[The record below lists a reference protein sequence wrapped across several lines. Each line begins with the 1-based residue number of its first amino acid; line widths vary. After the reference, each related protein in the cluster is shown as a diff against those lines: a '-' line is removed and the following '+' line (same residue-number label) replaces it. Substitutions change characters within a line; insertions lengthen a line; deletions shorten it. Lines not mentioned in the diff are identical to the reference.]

1 MSLSSLEAQLA
12 AMQQQGG
19 GSGGTAGAG
28 QPHAGSYLPTNKRH
42 EEAIGRGLNHS
53 VQTGYSATATKQ
65 QVASILYPTA
75 AAASDVPLHVCREQ
89 CSVAW
94 HELTTAIPAPE
105 LCQQWM
111 TVLESQGQT
120 LAAKKQRKVFATLM
134 VYISSCLAGEGG
146 SNTSSSRLQS
156 EHCLSVLEY
165 LIRKH
170 SIHASTTMLND
181 FLWIFLPHSNT
192 LPTIWH
198 RALQLVDL
206 AGSTSQSYLWLRPY
220 AAASGGTTVPPLQ
233 LVARHVVQDLSLLR
247 ALSQWTASVA
257 ALHTNSN
264 GKNDDDDTATTA
276 FPRQGIARLL
286 SYSAAV
292 LVQGLS
298 WLTTV
303 TDDFKLSNHW
313 PAVVRSLLP
322 TLLSACGCNANSNTD
337 WASWGYVVASVLAE
351 TCPLAPQTVQVLVVQ
366 TLKGAVSLQQEID
379 VAAVAD
385 SIAAALAILLPP
397 HATMVL
403 PKEQAQQQETY
414 LLLTNGKWVGCP
426 LLYRD
431 TNANGGA
438 GDVTSKNDRIW
449 HALEDIE
456 AETFSAAVGHLHA
469 DRNVYVAPFVAAVC
483 LAALQK
489 QSLPLAIALLEEAAL
504 QTLFEDPRIDL
515 IASIATRIVQMVLE
529 DEDQQMV
536 LEDQD
541 AQGDSFL
548 GTAQAMLQVLHTI
561 DSAAC
566 ERGMADA
573 MQRNPLNNT
582 QKERLTLLFEGIV
595 APATIESSSQG
606 DTDVTQLLPPRV
618 ALEHADASVR
628 LQAVKRLVSSEIKD
642 ANGGGDFESLMES
655 LLRRWSMEDDAQVA
669 LAASTAVCNAWS
681 TMNAVTEA
689 NYRRIA
695 ELTLSGAYRWIQNS
709 AKSPVLSER
718 SLMLTALVAKD
729 VGQVSREGSTTLW
742 QLLIEVI
749 AAQLDQE
756 TSAKSAAEAVLVALG
771 VAPKKKDI
779 ISTARKSLAGSEIL
793 MMGIQQF
800 YTQVKGIDKRAELAI
815 RQRCLWALLES
826 IANNFDERK
835 NSEEDAI
842 VFCLL
847 VLSAKDTSRLD
858 DDNCELLK
866 KCLNQSTAKLSER
879 SNDIPVVLASLAS
892 VTSDIAFEK
901 VALPVIRQLSA
912 NVRTQGGTS
921 VSALTVLM
929 EVALRADTSS
939 VAVERLL
946 SLASELVSSGK
957 GTAVW
962 LGVVPALAL
971 LESTDDRVRVASV
984 TLLENIEKT
993 LEAETKSAYKPLIE
1007 ICQGLSKNKSSATL
1021 GGSAFL
1027 SNVLTDCMR
1036 VSQDADKLREVILQL
1051 CVISATSA
1059 NGDTKKPSSKTVDRS
1074 WLELTQANGGCQA
1087 ASVLLNAIDF
1097 AGEESFPL
1105 LSRWKVAG
1113 QPIVEII
1120 LKANPVE
1127 VEVPA
1132 SLNSLMETVVIM
1144 LKGVTISDPQI
1155 IISSGPRSGGGR
1167 ARSYSVGKVEGVRV
1181 IDPYPKEM
1189 YNTIIDVLSLK
1200 DNASGT
1206 RAFAALIARDVL
1218 SSKSWGD
1225 GIYKNLSRPIRKR
1238 LASAILNY
1246 FSGDVADP
1254 PDGVF
1259 VALPFDSID
1268 VSELLVHDET
1278 DTRDLASVSLL
1289 TDFIRSNID
1298 RMQSSNGLNGLV
1310 SRLFDLLAALSSENS
1325 DDLDGLDFTCQSILQ
1340 ALRQIWDGVNSTTSE
1355 IKIEKK
1361 RLDDLMSLLL
1371 ALIGRSDEGKF
1382 KSVRPL
1388 PTHRSRCTAL
1398 SLLAS
1403 LCQMYPGRV
1412 VGSLIPAMLTCMSAL
1427 DGPDSAAMNMN
1438 DAFAILVP
1446 VYCLHAPSAGLSLA
1460 NLLSAFVGTVRMLPD
1475 EAIRA
1480 SAFQAMAH
1488 ALGVQQ
1494 ETAAGALVTAFLANE
1509 VFAKGNGITTGESV
1523 LSAVQVLS
1531 SCPASMQTASLLLL
1545 LRYAKSCFMQLQG
1558 EAGETEI
1565 EAGFLPTHSDIV
1577 MIAVSGSSTVSKK
1590 HGSPSEKASR
1600 EVVIVLAQSILKT
1613 FSETLLLDSI
1623 RRFVRKSEGTAS
1635 SLCLQLWQGLLVLQS
1650 TAQSMTNDETG
1661 NDEAFWKAAADTVN
1675 ESREYLQELLPA
1687 HIFLA
1692 SVTSLIKE
1700 GGTDE
1705 IRARALR
1712 LVADRVADV
1721 DPNSPEA
1728 ALFIDLVPDM
1738 VNLLE
1743 PLSAEMS
1750 EEYESRGI
1758 VLQQS
1763 ALIAIEH
1770 IARVTGFSRP
1780 TSGRSTATT
1789 HFFKALERSGALLL
1803 GHKQEVKDSTS
1814 DFSSLGNSLCQLF
1827 CSIAL
1832 CAATLVRATGARCLP
1847 VLPKMMGIFIELLS
1861 STNAYVCSSPEESE
1875 SLSQAR
1881 VIQLSVL
1888 RFFLAVAESV
1898 PQFLGT
1904 YLDSLLV
1911 ELAVLSK
1918 CSSIVPKEQSY
1929 GSLKSA
1935 AAHLEGVLPSRIPSR
1950 LFLPAASRAVVKC
1963 STPAEACTMLSMMK
1977 VSVDES
1983 TPAEVSAQKN
1993 IILQSVTKAYDY
2005 EVTFSERSIL
2015 LETANNVL
2023 VTLVLKLSE
2032 LQLRG
2037 LYQSLREW
2045 RGEFDKTNPEKL
2057 AKRRYAF
2064 WTVSA
2069 ALSKELR
2076 SIFLPCFSIMISDV
2090 VGELE
2095 LAASTLCQPKLT
2107 EKSAAGN
2114 KKRRL
2119 TGSDEDTGYGVE
2131 SLHTLEPLLRCLEHC
2146 LRADALDGGNWVR
2159 SDENQRYNTLLEP
2172 LGKLLQSRVPPDTHT
2187 HEGTISDP
2195 FQRIVHGTVEDGGSV
2210 VSCLTA
2216 LAAAAGNEQL
2226 WKPLNHS
2233 VLDACGNESRS
2244 EVRQAGIACLLSLMK
2259 SLGEEYM
2266 VLLPECLPVL
2276 SELLED
2282 SDETIA
2288 SLAKETVTLAEELIG
2303 ESLEES
2309 LR

>member
-19 GSGGTAGAG
+19 GGSGTAGQG

-42 EEAIGRGLNHS
+42 EEAIGRGLAHS

-75 AAASDVPLHVCREQ
+75 AAASDVPMHVCREQ

-105 LCQQWM
+105 VCRQWM
-111 TVLESQGQT
+111 TLLESQDPAP
-120 LAAKKQRKVFATLM
+120 AAKKQRKIFATLT

-165 LIRKH
+165 LIRRH

-181 FLWIFLPHSNT
+181 FLWIFLPHSHT

-198 RALQLVDL
+198 HALQLVDL

-247 ALSQWTASVA
+247 ALCQWTSSVA
-257 ALHTNSN
+257 ALHTNNSN
-264 GKNDDDDTATTA
+264 SKNDHEDTATTA

-303 TDDFKLSNHW
+303 TDDSKLSNLW

-322 TLLSACGCNANSNTD
+322 TLLSACGCNASSNTD
-337 WASWGYVVASVLAE
+337 WTSWGYVVASVLAE
-351 TCPLAPQTVQVLVVQ
+351 TCPLAPQTVQVLVAQ
-366 TLKGAVSLQQEID
+366 TLKGAISVSETDTD

-385 SIAAALAILLPP
+385 SVAAALSILLPP
-397 HATMVL
+397 HVTMVL
-403 PKEQAQQQETY
+403 PKKQQQQQETY
-414 LLLTNGKWVGCP
+414 LVLTNGKWVGCP
-426 LLYRD
+426 LLWTD
-431 TNANGGA
+431 PNS
-438 GDVTSKNDRIW
+438 DDDSKNDRIW
-449 HALEDIE
+449 QALEDLD
-456 AETFSAAVGHLHA
+456 AETFGAAVGHLHA
-469 DRNVYVAPFVAAVC
+469 DRNVYVAPLVAAVC

-489 QSLPLAIALLEEAAL
+489 QSLPLATALLEEAAL
-504 QTLFEDPRIDL
+504 QTLYEDPRIDL
-515 IASIATRIVQMVLE
+515 VASIATRIVQMVLKEEE
-529 DEDQQMV
+529 DQMV
-536 LEDQD
+536 LEETEETDE
-541 AQGDSFL
+541 SFL
-548 GTAQAMLQVLHTI
+548 DTARAMLQVLHTI

-573 MQRNPLNNT
+573 MQRNPLNNS
-582 QKERLTLLFEGIV
+582 QKERLTLLLEGIV
-595 APATIESSSQG
+595 APATIESG
-606 DTDVTQLLPPRV
+606 DTAVDQLLPPRV

-628 LQAVKRLVSSEIKD
+628 LQAVKRLVSSEMED

-669 LAASTAVCNAWS
+669 LAASTAVCDAWS
-681 TMNAVTEA
+681 TVDVVTEA
-689 NYRRIA
+689 NYRRLA

-709 AKSPVLSER
+709 AETAELSGK
-718 SLMLTALVAKD
+718 SLMLTALVAKE

-749 AAQLDQE
+749 AAQLDHE
-756 TSAKSAAEAVLVALG
+756 ISAKSAAEAVLVAWG
-771 VAPKKKDI
+771 VPKKKDI
-779 ISTARKSLAGSEIL
+779 LSTAKKSLAGSEIL
-793 MMGIQQF
+793 TKGIQQF

-815 RQRCLWALLES
+815 RQRCLWVLVES

-835 NSEEDAI
+835 NSEQDAI
-842 VFCLL
+842 AFCLL

-866 KCLNQSTAKLSER
+866 KCLNQSTAKMSER
-879 SNDIPVVLASLAS
+879 GTEIPIVLSSLAS
-892 VTSDIAFEK
+892 VTSDVAFNK

-912 NVRTQGGTS
+912 SVRIQGGAS

-929 EVALRADTSS
+929 EVALRVDTPS
-939 VAVERLL
+939 VAIERLL
-946 SLASELVSSGK
+946 SLASELVSSVK

-971 LESTDDRVRVASV
+971 LESADDGVRVASV
-984 TLLENIEKT
+984 TLLENIEKALGT
-993 LEAETKSAYKPLIE
+993 QAKSDYKPLVE
-1007 ICQGLSKNKSSATL
+1007 ICQGISKNKSSATL

-1027 SNVLTDCMR
+1027 SNVLTDCISA
-1036 VSQDADKLREVILQL
+1036 SQDAETLRDVIMKL

-1059 NGDTKKPSSKTVDRS
+1059 NGDTKKSTKSVDRS
-1074 WLELTQANGGCQA
+1074 WLELSQAYGGCQA
-1087 ASVLLNAIDF
+1087 ASILLNAIDF

-1105 LSRWKVAG
+1105 HSRWKVAG
-1113 QPIVEII
+1113 QPLVEII
-1120 LKANPVE
+1120 LKANPSEGE
-1127 VEVPA
+1127 VSAP
-1132 SLNSLMETVVIM
+1132 LQSLMETVVIM

-1189 YNTIIDVLSLK
+1189 YNTIIDVLTLK
-1200 DNASGT
+1200 DDTSGT
-1206 RAFAALIARDVL
+1206 RTFAALIARDVL

-1225 GIYKNLSRPIRKR
+1225 GIYKNLSRPVRKR
-1238 LASAILNY
+1238 VASAILSY

-1268 VSELLVHDET
+1268 VSELLAHGET
-1278 DTRDLASVSLL
+1278 DARDLASVSIL

-1298 RMQSSNGLNGLV
+1298 RMQSSTGLNGLV
-1310 SRLFDLLAALSSENS
+1310 SRLFDLLATLSSEKS

-1340 ALRQIWDGVNSTTSE
+1340 ALRQIWDGVNGTTTE

-1361 RLDDLMSLLL
+1361 RLDDLISLLL
-1371 ALIGRSDEGKF
+1371 ALFGRSDDGKF
-1382 KSVRPL
+1382 QSVRPL

-1412 VGSLIPAMLTCMSAL
+1412 VGSLIPAMLTCISAF
-1427 DGPDSAAMNMN
+1427 DGPDSAAMNMS

-1460 NLLSAFVGTVRMLPD
+1460 TLLSSFVGAVRILPD
-1475 EAIRA
+1475 EPIRA

-1494 ETAAGALVTAFLANE
+1494 ETAAGALVAAFLASE
-1509 VFAKGNGITTGESV
+1509 VFAKGNQIKTGESV

-1545 LRYAKSCFMQLQG
+1545 LRYAKSCLLELQG

-1565 EAGFLPTHSDIV
+1565 ETGFLPTHNDIA
-1577 MIAVSGSSTVSKK
+1577 MIAVSGSSAVSKK
-1590 HGSPSEKASR
+1590 HGSPFHKSSR
-1600 EVVIVLAQSILKT
+1600 EAVIVLAQSILKT

-1661 NDEAFWKAAADTVN
+1661 NDEAFWKSAADTVN

-1700 GGTDE
+1700 GETDE

-1721 DPNSPEA
+1721 DPHSPEA
-1728 ALFIDLVPDM
+1728 ALFIDLIPDI

-1743 PLSAEMS
+1743 PVSAEMS

-1770 IARVTGFSRP
+1770 IARVMGFSRQRG
-1780 TSGRSTATT
+1780 GRSTAATY
-1789 HFFKALERSGALLL
+1789 FFKALERSGALLL
-1803 GHKQEVKDSTS
+1803 GHSRRVKDSAS
-1814 DFSSLGNSLCQLF
+1814 DFSSLDNSLCQLF

-1861 STNAYVCSSPEESE
+1861 STNGYVCSSPVESE

-1881 VIQLSVL
+1881 VIQLSLL

-1898 PQFLGT
+1898 PQFLGS

-1918 CSSIVPKEQSY
+1918 CLSIVPKEQSDVF
-1929 GSLKSA
+1929 SLKSA

-1950 LFLPAASRAVVKC
+1950 LFLPAASRAVAKC

-2005 EVTFSERSIL
+2005 EGSFSERSIL

-2076 SIFLPCFSIMISDV
+2076 SIFLPCFSMVISDV

-2095 LAASTLCQPKLT
+2095 LAASSLCQPKLA
-2107 EKSAAGN
+2107 EKSAGGN

-2119 TGSDEDTGYGVE
+2119 TGSDEDAGYGVE
-2131 SLHTLEPLLRCLEHC
+2131 SLRTLEPLLRCLEHC

-2159 SDENQRYNTLLEP
+2159 SDENQRYNSLLEP

-2187 HEGTISDP
+2187 DEGTVSDP
-2195 FQRIVHGTVEDGGSV
+2195 FQRIVHGAVEDGGSV

-2303 ESLEES
+2303 ESLEDS

>member
-1 MSLSSLEAQLA
+1 M
-12 AMQQQGG
+12 
-19 GSGGTAGAG
+19 
-28 QPHAGSYLPTNKRH
+28 
-42 EEAIGRGLNHS
+42 
-53 VQTGYSATATKQ
+53 
-65 QVASILYPTA
+65 
-75 AAASDVPLHVCREQ
+75 
-89 CSVAW
+89 
-94 HELTTAIPAPE
+94 
-105 LCQQWM
+105 
-111 TVLESQGQT
+111 VLE
-120 LAAKKQRKVFATLM
+120 
-134 VYISSCLAGEGG
+134 
-146 SNTSSSRLQS
+146 N
-156 EHCLSVLEY
+156 
-165 LIRKH
+165 
-170 SIHASTTMLND
+170 
-181 FLWIFLPHSNT
+181 
-192 LPTIWH
+192 
-198 RALQLVDL
+198 
-206 AGSTSQSYLWLRPY
+206 
-220 AAASGGTTVPPLQ
+220 
-233 LVARHVVQDLSLLR
+233 
-247 ALSQWTASVA
+247 
-257 ALHTNSN
+257 
-264 GKNDDDDTATTA
+264 
-276 FPRQGIARLL
+276 
-286 SYSAAV
+286 
-292 LVQGLS
+292 
-298 WLTTV
+298 
-303 TDDFKLSNHW
+303 
-313 PAVVRSLLP
+313 
-322 TLLSACGCNANSNTD
+322 
-337 WASWGYVVASVLAE
+337 
-351 TCPLAPQTVQVLVVQ
+351 
-366 TLKGAVSLQQEID
+366 
-379 VAAVAD
+379 
-385 SIAAALAILLPP
+385 
-397 HATMVL
+397 
-403 PKEQAQQQETY
+403 
-414 LLLTNGKWVGCP
+414 
-426 LLYRD
+426 
-431 TNANGGA
+431 
-438 GDVTSKNDRIW
+438 
-449 HALEDIE
+449 ED
-456 AETFSAAVGHLHA
+456 A
-469 DRNVYVAPFVAAVC
+469 
-483 LAALQK
+483 
-489 QSLPLAIALLEEAAL
+489 
-504 QTLFEDPRIDL
+504 
-515 IASIATRIVQMVLE
+515 QMVLE
-529 DEDQQMV
+529 DE
-536 LEDQD
+536 EETN
-541 AQGDSFL
+541 DSFL
-548 GTAQAMLQVLHTI
+548 DTARGMLQVLHAL

-573 MQRNPLNNT
+573 MQRNPLDNT
-582 QKERLTLLFEGIV
+582 QKERLTLLLEGIV
-595 APATIESSSQG
+595 APATIESSSNG
-606 DTDVTQLLPPRV
+606 ETDVTQLLPPRV

-628 LQAVKRLVSSEIKD
+628 LQAVKRLVSSEMED

-669 LAASTAVCNAWS
+669 LAASAAVCNAWS
-681 TMNAVTEA
+681 TVNVVTEA

-709 AKSPVLSER
+709 ANSAELSAK
-718 SLMLTALVAKD
+718 SLMLTALVAKE

-742 QLLIEVI
+742 QLLIEVV

-756 TSAKSAAEAVLVALG
+756 TSAKSAAEAVLVAWG

-779 ISTARKSLAGSEIL
+779 LSAARKNLAGSEIL
-793 MMGIQQF
+793 MKGIQQF

-815 RQRCLWALLES
+815 RQRCLWVLLES

-835 NSEEDAI
+835 NSEQDAI
-842 VFCLL
+842 AFCLL

-866 KCLNQSTAKLSER
+866 KCLNQSTAKLLECGTEVP
-879 SNDIPVVLASLAS
+879 IVLAALAS
-892 VTSDIAFEK
+892 VTSDVAFEK
-901 VALPVIRQLSA
+901 VALPVIRQLSTS
-912 NVRTQGGTS
+912 VRLQGGAS

-929 EVALRADTSS
+929 EVALRVDTSS
-939 VAVERLL
+939 VAIERLL
-946 SLASELVSSGK
+946 SLASELVSSVK

-984 TLLENIEKT
+984 TLLENIEKALKT
-993 LEAETKSAYKPLIE
+993 QAKSDYKPLVE
-1007 ICQGLSKNKSSATL
+1007 ICEGISKNKSSATL

-1036 VSQDADKLREVILQL
+1036 ASKDAEKLREVVLKL

-1059 NGDTKKPSSKTVDRS
+1059 NGDTKKSSSKAVDRS
-1074 WLELTQANGGCQA
+1074 WLELSQAYGGCQA
-1087 ASVLLNAIDF
+1087 ASVLLSAIDF

-1105 LSRWKVAG
+1105 LSRWNVAG
-1113 QPIVEII
+1113 QPLVEII
-1120 LKANPVE
+1120 LKSNPVE
-1127 VEVPA
+1127 GEVLAP
-1132 SLNSLMETVVIM
+1132 LQSLMETVVIM

-1200 DNASGT
+1200 DDTSGT

-1238 LASAILNY
+1238 VASAILSY

-1268 VSELLVHDET
+1268 VSELLAEGET
-1278 DTRDLASVSLL
+1278 DARDLASVSIL

-1298 RMQSSNGLNGLV
+1298 RMQSSTGLDGLV
-1310 SRLFDLLAALSSENS
+1310 SRLFDLLATLSSEKS
-1325 DDLDGLDFTCQSILQ
+1325 DDLDGLHFTCQSILQ
-1340 ALRQIWDGVNSTTSE
+1340 ALRQIWDGVNGTTTE

-1361 RLDDLMSLLL
+1361 RLDELISLLL
-1371 ALIGRSDEGKF
+1371 ALFGRSEGKF
-1382 KSVRPL
+1382 KAVRPL

-1412 VGSLIPAMLTCMSAL
+1412 VGSLIPAMLTCMSAF
-1427 DGPDSAAMNMN
+1427 DGPDSAAMNMS

-1446 VYCLHAPSAGLSLA
+1446 VYCLHATSGGLSLA
-1460 NLLSAFVGTVRMLPD
+1460 NLLSSFVGAVKMLPD
-1475 EAIRA
+1475 ESIKV

-1494 ETAAGALVTAFLANE
+1494 ETAAGALVAAFLASE
-1509 VFAKGNGITTGESV
+1509 VSAKGNESKTGESV
-1523 LSAVQVLS
+1523 QSAVQVLS

-1545 LRYAKSCFMQLQG
+1545 LRYAKSCLLQLQG
-1558 EAGETEI
+1558 EAGETEK
-1565 EAGFLPTHSDIV
+1565 EAGFLPTHTDIV
-1577 MIAVSGSSTVSKK
+1577 MIAVSGSSTISKK
-1590 HGSPSEKASR
+1590 HGSPSDKSSRKA
-1600 EVVIVLAQSILKT
+1600 VFVLAQSILKT

-1623 RRFVRKSEGTAS
+1623 RRFVKKSEGTAS

-1650 TAQSMTNDETG
+1650 TAQSMTNDDTG
-1661 NDEAFWKAAADTVN
+1661 NDEAFWKSAADTVN

-1721 DPNSPEA
+1721 DPYSPEA

-1763 ALIAIEH
+1763 ALIAIEN
-1770 IARVTGFSRP
+1770 IARVLGFSRP
-1780 TSGRSTATT
+1780 AGGRSTATT
-1789 HFFKALERSGALLL
+1789 YFFKALERSGALLL
-1803 GHKQEVKDSTS
+1803 GHSQRVKDSAS
-1814 DFSSLGNSLCQLF
+1814 DFSSLDNSLCQLF

-1861 STNAYVCSSPEESE
+1861 STNRYVSSSRVESE

-1881 VIQLSVL
+1881 VIQSSIL

-1918 CSSIVPKEQSY
+1918 YLSIVPTEQND

-1950 LFLPAASRAVVKC
+1950 LFLPAASRAVAKC
-1963 STPAEACTMLSMMK
+1963 STPGEACTMLSMMK
-1977 VSVDES
+1977 VSVNES

-2005 EVTFSERSIL
+2005 EGTFSERSIL

-2069 ALSKELR
+2069 ALGKELR
-2076 SIFLPCFSIMISDV
+2076 SIFLPCFSMVISDV

-2095 LAASTLCQPKLT
+2095 LAASSLCQPKLA
-2107 EKSAAGN
+2107 EKSAAGT

-2119 TGSDEDTGYGVE
+2119 TGSDEDAGYGAE

-2172 LGKLLQSRVPPDTHT
+2172 LGKLLQSRVPSDTQT

-2195 FQRIVHGTVEDGGSV
+2195 FQRIVHGAVEDGGSV

-2233 VLDACGNESRS
+2233 VLEACANESRS

-2282 SDETIA
+2282 SDETVA